1 MNYLSLRQIQQPHTL
16 DILEVCLLND
26 DIVFET
32 ILPIFSKACEIV
44 DAQFYYTN
52 PLLFVLVDESGCID
66 FAKLFDKYYL
76 IPPKLYNSLELNTE
90 CIAVN
95 ATFVK
100 RICSLSQ
107 FSPETPGL
115 NTPNKTLEVI
125 DETAYSL
132 TSLFRLY
139 QEKGLYIIGISTP

>member
-1 MNYLSLRQIQQPHTL
+1 M
-16 DILEVCLLND
+16 
-26 DIVFET
+26 
-32 ILPIFSKACEIV
+32 
-44 DAQFYYTN
+44 
-52 PLLFVLVDESGCID
+52 LVDDVECIN

-95 ATFVK
+95 ATFIK

-107 FSPETPGL
+107 FSPETSGL
-115 NTPNKTLEVI
+115 NTPNKALEVR

-132 TSLFRLY
+132 SNLFQLY
-139 QEKGLYIIGISTP
+139 QEKGLYIIGISTHANK